1 MDVYGEDYGEII
13 IMIIL
18 YYTDITLGFEHD
30 IEVIKK
36 NVQDGYEQNI
46 DEASVGRFIEYC

>member
-36 NVQDGYEQNI
+36 MNMMDMNRILI
-46 DEASVGRFIEYC
+46 DID